1 MKLYHTGREEIRN
14 PDIRRGR
21 KNADFGPGF
30 YLSPDR
36 EFASRWA
43 GADAVMNEYEL
54 DESGLLIHRFRRDGE
69 WFSYIF
75 RNRGARDDLSAD
87 VVIGPIANDTI
98 FETLGII
105 SSGFLK
111 PAEALKLLLVG
122 PEYTQ
127 VAIKTEKAASR
138 LKWIQ
143 SVRIGQ
149 IETSRRKAEQEA
161 YDVSFARILKEI
173 IGEK

>member
-21 KNADFGPGF
+21 KNADFGQGF

-36 EFASRWA
+36 DFSHRWA
-43 GADAVMNEYEL
+43 GADAVINEYEL
-54 DESGLLIHRFRRDGE
+54 DEDGLLIHRFNRDE
-69 WFSYIF
+69 DWFSYIF
-75 RNRGARDDLSAD
+75 QNRRARDDLSVD

-98 FETLGII
+98 FETFGII

-111 PAEALKLLLVG
+111 PEDALKLLLVG

-138 LKWIQ
+138 LKWI
-143 SVRIGQ
+143 
-149 IETSRRKAEQEA
+149 
-161 YDVSFARILKEI
+161 
-173 IGEK
+173 